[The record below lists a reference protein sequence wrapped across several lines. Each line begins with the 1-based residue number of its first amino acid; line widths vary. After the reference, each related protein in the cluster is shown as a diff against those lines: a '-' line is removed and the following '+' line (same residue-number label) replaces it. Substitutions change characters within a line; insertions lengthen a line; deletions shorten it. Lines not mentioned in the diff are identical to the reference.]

1 MYEVSGVTVNLKNGT
16 ISGYEREVRGETHV
30 LEAIAATEGTG
41 DDAKTFVSLV
51 NEVGSIH
58 FTSAKDRET
67 GETTG
72 IGIHAE
78 GGDARDVLI
87 KGLKFLVKTLEDE
100 RAEVRD

>member
-1 MYEVSGVTVNLKNGT
+1 MYEVSGVTVNLKSTQIN
-16 ISGYEREVRGETHV
+16 GYEREVRGLNHV
-30 LEAIAATEGTG
+30 LEAIAATEGAG
-41 DDAKTFVSLV
+41 DDAETFVSLV

-78 GGDARDVLI
+78 GGDARTVLI
-87 KGLKFLVKTLEDE
+87 KGLKFLIKTLEE
-100 RAEVRD
+100 ESAEVRD